1 MTEQEIREYIAIR
14 FPAENE
20 SCEWKEYKNLQ
31 NSLCGHEADDVVS
44 YVSAIANM
52 NGGSLIIGVEDQ
64 TFKVIGI
71 QNLGSY
77 NVESAKARIAE
88 KCRNLPLEDFD
99 IMELKADDTEK
110 IVWVLTI
117 PKHHAKLPVYAHN
130 KAWQRTGDSLVEMRS
145 DRLQAILS
153 EIEVADD
160 WSAVIVED
168 ATIDD
173 LDEEAIEKARKEF
186 VKRNLLKRE
195 EVLTWDDAKF
205 LDKAKITIRG
215 KITRAA
221 LVLLG
226 KEESEYLLNP
236 YVAKIRW
243 SLREVGKT
251 LNKDYDIFSIPFLL
265 SVDKLYNKV
274 RNVKYRLVRP
284 NTMFPDEMLR
294 YDMFNIREPLN
305 NAIAHQDYTKCARI
319 EVVEYEDDCLIFQNY
334 GRFLPRSIE
343 DVVENDCP
351 ASIYRNRFLV
361 EAMRNLNM
369 IETEGGG
376 IRKMFLK
383 QSVRYFPLPEYDLS
397 DGKVRLTIEGKVKD
411 ENFAKILAANPDIG
425 LADIMLLD
433 KVQKGLLV
441 EDTQAKYL
449 RKHHFIEGRKPKY
462 YLSYEVVAASKSP
475 ELKRQYVKNKSFDDA
490 YFRKLILNYL
500 KRFGTASRKDIDSLV
515 KDKLSA
521 VLSDEQ
527 KTNKIDYLL
536 KQLRASKQIV
546 YGKGK
551 LWKLVE
557 IP

>member
-1 MTEQEIREYIAIR
+1 MTEQEIREYIGVR
-14 FPAENE
+14 FPEENE

-44 YVSAIANM
+44 YVSAISNM
-52 NGGSLIIGVEDQ
+52 NGGSLIIGVEDG
-64 TFKVIGI
+64 TFQVIGI

-99 IMELKADDTEK
+99 IMELKADDTAK

-153 EIEVADD
+153 EIEVTDD

-173 LDEEAIEKARKEF
+173 LDAEAIEKARKEF
-186 VKRNLLKRE
+186 VKRNPLKKE
-195 EVLTWDDAKF
+195 EVQTWDDAKF
-205 LDKAKITIRG
+205 LDKAKLTIRG
-215 KITRAA
+215 KITRAT

-226 KEESEYLLNP
+226 KEDSEHLLSP

-243 SLREVGKT
+243 SLRAVGEP
-251 LNKDYDIFSIPFLL
+251 LNKDYDVFSIPLLL
-265 SVDKLYNKV
+265 SVDRLYNKV

-284 NTMFPDEMLR
+284 NTLFPDEMLR

-319 EVVEYEDDCLIFQNY
+319 DVVEYEDDHLIFQNH
-334 GRFLPRSIE
+334 GHFLPKSIE
-343 DVVENDCP
+343 EVVENDCP
-351 ASIYRNRFLV
+351 ESIYRNRFLV

-383 QSVRYFPLPEYDLS
+383 QSIRFFPLPEYDLS
-397 DGKVRLTIEGKVKD
+397 DGKVKLTIEGKVKE
-411 ENFAKILAANPDIG
+411 ENFAKILSANPD
-425 LADIMLLD
+425 LSLNDIMLLD
-433 KVQKGLLV
+433 KVQKGISIG
-441 EDTQAKYL
+441 DIQAKYL
-449 RKHHFIEGRKPKY
+449 RKCKFIEGRKPKY
-462 YLSYEVVAASKSP
+462 YLSYEVVAASKNSD
-475 ELKRQYVKNKSFDDA
+475 LKSQYVKNKSFDDD

-500 KRFGTASRKDIDSLV
+500 ERFGTASRKDIDILL

-527 KTNKIDYLL
+527 KKNKIDNLMR
-536 KQLRASKQIV
+536 QLRTS
-546 YGKGK
+546 GKIICGK
-551 LWKLVE
+551 CKMWMLT
-557 IP
+557 

>member
-1 MTEQEIREYIAIR
+1 MTEQEIREYIGVR
-14 FPAENE
+14 FPEENE

-44 YVSAIANM
+44 YVSAISNM
-52 NGGSLIIGVEDQ
+52 NGGSLIIGVEDG
-64 TFKVIGI
+64 TFQVIGI

-99 IMELKADDTEK
+99 IMELKADDTAK

-153 EIEVADD
+153 EIEVTDD

-173 LDEEAIEKARKEF
+173 LDAEAIEKARKEF
-186 VKRNLLKRE
+186 VKRNPLKKE
-195 EVLTWDDAKF
+195 EVQTWDDAKF
-205 LDKAKITIRG
+205 LDKAKLTIRG
-215 KITRAA
+215 KITRAT

-226 KEESEYLLNP
+226 KEDSEHLLSP

-243 SLREVGKT
+243 SLRAVGEP
-251 LNKDYDIFSIPFLL
+251 LNKDYDVFSIPLLL
-265 SVDKLYNKV
+265 SVDRLYNKV

-284 NTMFPDEMLR
+284 NTLFPDEMLR

-319 EVVEYEDDCLIFQNY
+319 DVVEYEDDHLIFQNH
-334 GRFLPRSIE
+334 GHFLPKSIE
-343 DVVENDCP
+343 EVVENDCP
-351 ASIYRNRFLV
+351 ESIYRNRFLV

-383 QSVRYFPLPEYDLS
+383 QSVRFFPLPEYDLS
-397 DGKVRLTIEGKVKD
+397 DGKVKLTIEGKVKD
-411 ENFAKILAANPDIG
+411 ENFAKILSANPD
-425 LADIMLLD
+425 LSLNDIMLLD
-433 KVQKGLLV
+433 KVQKGMSIG
-441 EDTQAKYL
+441 DIQAKYL
-449 RKHHFIEGRKPKY
+449 RKCKFIEGRKPKY
-462 YLSYEVVAASKSP
+462 YLSYEVVAASKNSD
-475 ELKRQYVKNKSFDDA
+475 LKSQYVKNKSFDDD

-500 KRFGTASRKDIDSLV
+500 ERFGTASRKDIDILL

-527 KTNKIDYLL
+527 KKNKIDNLMR
-536 KQLRASKQIV
+536 QLRTS
-546 YGKGK
+546 GKIICGK
-551 LWKLVE
+551 CKMWMLT
-557 IP
+557 

>member
-1 MTEQEIREYIAIR
+1 MTEQEIKEYIAVR
-14 FPAENE
+14 FPKENE

-44 YVSAIANM
+44 YVSAISNM
-52 NGGSLIIGVEDQ
+52 NGGALIIGIEDQ
-64 TFKVIGI
+64 TFNVIGI
-71 QNLGSY
+71 LNLGSY

-88 KCRNLPLEDFD
+88 KCRNLPMEDFD

-110 IVWVLTI
+110 LVWVLTI

-130 KAWQRTGDSLVEMRS
+130 KAWQRTGDALVEMRP
-145 DRLQAILS
+145 DRLHAILS
-153 EIEVADD
+153 EIEVTED
-160 WSAVIVED
+160 WSSAIIED

-186 VKRNLLKRE
+186 VKRNPLKKE
-195 EVLTWDDAKF
+195 EVLSWDDAKF

-221 LVLLG
+221 LILLG
-226 KEESEYLLNP
+226 KEESEFLLNP

-243 SLREVGKT
+243 SLRGVGET

-265 SVDKLYNKV
+265 SVDRLYNKV

-284 NTMFPDEMLR
+284 NTLFPDEMLR

-305 NAIAHQDYTKCARI
+305 NAIAHQDYAKCARI
-319 EVVEYEDDCLIFQNY
+319 EVVEYEDDHLIFQNY
-334 GRFLPRSIE
+334 GHFLPRSIE
-343 DVVENDCP
+343 EVVEEDCP
-351 ASIYRNRFLV
+351 ASIYRNRFLA

-383 QSVRYFPLPEYDLS
+383 QSMRYFPLPDYDLS
-397 DGKVRLTIEGKVKD
+397 DGKVKLTIEGKVKD
-411 ENFAKILAANPDIG
+411 ENFAKILSANPGLSLDDI
-425 LADIMLLD
+425 ILLD
-433 KVQKGLLV
+433 KVQKGILI
-441 EDTQAKYL
+441 DDNQAKYL

-462 YLSYEVVAASKSP
+462 YLSYEVVAASKNP
-475 ELKRQYVKNKSFDDA
+475 ELKRQYVKNKSFDDD

-500 KRFGTASRKDIDSLV
+500 EKFGTASRKEIDLLI

-521 VLSDEQ
+521 VLEDNQ
-527 KTNKIDYLL
+527 KKNKIDYLL
-536 KQLRASKQIV
+536 KQLRTLRKIK

-551 LWKLVE
+551 LWMLA
-557 IP
+557 

>member
-1 MTEQEIREYIAIR
+1 MTEQEIREYIGVR
-14 FPAENE
+14 FPEENE

-44 YVSAIANM
+44 YVSAISNM
-52 NGGSLIIGVEDQ
+52 NGGSLIIGVEDG
-64 TFKVIGI
+64 TFQVIGI

-99 IMELKADDTEK
+99 IMELKADDTAK

-153 EIEVADD
+153 EIEVTDD

-173 LDEEAIEKARKEF
+173 LDAEAIEKARKEF
-186 VKRNLLKRE
+186 VKRNPLKKE
-195 EVLTWDDAKF
+195 EVQTWDDAKF
-205 LDKAKITIRG
+205 LDKAKLTIRG
-215 KITRAA
+215 KITRAT

-226 KEESEYLLNP
+226 KEDSEHLLSP

-243 SLREVGKT
+243 SLRAIGEP
-251 LNKDYDIFSIPFLL
+251 LNKDYDVFSIPLLL
-265 SVDKLYNKV
+265 SVDRLYNKV

-284 NTMFPDEMLR
+284 DTLFPDEMLR

-319 EVVEYEDDCLIFQNY
+319 DVVEYEDDHLIFQNY
-334 GRFLPRSIE
+334 GHFLPKSIE
-343 DVVENDCP
+343 EVVENDCP
-351 ASIYRNRFLV
+351 ESIYRNRFLV

-383 QSVRYFPLPEYDLS
+383 QSVRFFPLPEYDLS
-397 DGKVRLTIEGKVKD
+397 DGKVKLTIEGKVKD
-411 ENFAKILAANPDIG
+411 ENFAKILSANPD
-425 LADIMLLD
+425 LSLNDIMLLD
-433 KVQKGLLV
+433 KVQKGISIG
-441 EDTQAKYL
+441 DSQAKYL
-449 RKHHFIEGRKPKY
+449 RKCKFIEGRKPKY
-462 YLSYEVVAASKSP
+462 YLSYEVVAASKNSD
-475 ELKRQYVKNKSFDDA
+475 LKSQYVKNKSFDDD

-500 KRFGTASRKDIDSLV
+500 ERFGTASRKDIDILL

-527 KTNKIDYLL
+527 KKNKIDNLMR
-536 KQLRASKQIV
+536 QLRTS
-546 YGKGK
+546 GKIICGK
-551 LWKLVE
+551 CKMWMLT
-557 IP
+557 

>member
-1 MTEQEIREYIAIR
+1 MTEQEIREYIGVR
-14 FPAENE
+14 FPEENE

-52 NGGSLIIGVEDQ
+52 NGGSLIIGVEDS
-64 TFKVIGI
+64 TFQVIGI

-99 IMELKADDTEK
+99 IMELKADDTAK

-145 DRLQAILS
+145 DRLLAILS
-153 EIEVADD
+153 EIEVTDD

-173 LDEEAIEKARKEF
+173 LDAEAIEKARKEF
-186 VKRNLLKRE
+186 VKRNPLKKE
-195 EVLTWDDAKF
+195 EVQIWDDAKF
-205 LDKAKITIRG
+205 LDKAKLTIRG
-215 KITRAA
+215 RITRAT

-226 KEESEYLLNP
+226 KEDSEHLLSP

-243 SLREVGKT
+243 SLRVVGEP
-251 LNKDYDIFSIPFLL
+251 LNKDYDVFSIPLLL
-265 SVDKLYNKV
+265 SVDRLYNKV

-284 NTMFPDEMLR
+284 NTLFPDEMLR

-319 EVVEYEDDCLIFQNY
+319 DVVEYEDDHLIFQNY
-334 GRFLPRSIE
+334 GHFLPKSIE
-343 DVVENDCP
+343 EVVESDCP
-351 ASIYRNRFLV
+351 ESIYRNRFLV

-383 QSVRYFPLPEYDLS
+383 QSVRFFPLPEYDLS
-397 DGKVRLTIEGKVKD
+397 DGKVMLTIEGKVKD
-411 ENFAKILAANPDIG
+411 ENFAKILSANPD
-425 LADIMLLD
+425 LSLNDIMLLD
-433 KVQKGLLV
+433 KVQKGMSIG
-441 EDTQAKYL
+441 DIQAKYL
-449 RKHHFIEGRKPKY
+449 RKCKFIEGRKPKY
-462 YLSYEVVAASKSP
+462 YLSYEVVAASKNSD
-475 ELKRQYVKNKSFDDA
+475 LKSQYVKNKSFDDD

-500 KRFGTASRKDIDSLV
+500 ERFGTASRKDIDILL

-527 KTNKIDYLL
+527 KKNKIDNLMR
-536 KQLRASKQIV
+536 QLRTS
-546 YGKGK
+546 GKIICGK
-551 LWKLVE
+551 CKMWMLT
-557 IP
+557 

>member
-1 MTEQEIREYIAIR
+1 MTEQEIREYIGVR
-14 FPAENE
+14 FPEENE

-52 NGGSLIIGVEDQ
+52 NGGSLIIGVEDS
-64 TFKVIGI
+64 TFQVIGI

-99 IMELKADDTEK
+99 IMELKADDTAK

-145 DRLQAILS
+145 DRLLAILS
-153 EIEVADD
+153 EIEVTDD

-173 LDEEAIEKARKEF
+173 LDAEAIEKARKEF
-186 VKRNLLKRE
+186 VKRNPLKKE
-195 EVLTWDDAKF
+195 EVQIWDDAKF
-205 LDKAKITIRG
+205 LDKAKLTIRG
-215 KITRAA
+215 RITRAT

-226 KEESEYLLNP
+226 KEDSEHLLSP

-243 SLREVGKT
+243 SLRVVGEP
-251 LNKDYDIFSIPFLL
+251 LNKDYDVFSIPLLL
-265 SVDKLYNKV
+265 SVDRLYNKV

-284 NTMFPDEMLR
+284 NTLFPDEMLR

-319 EVVEYEDDCLIFQNY
+319 DVVEYEDDHLIFQNY
-334 GRFLPRSIE
+334 GHFLPKSIE
-343 DVVENDCP
+343 EVVESDCP
-351 ASIYRNRFLV
+351 ESIYRNRFLV

-383 QSVRYFPLPEYDLS
+383 QSVRFFPLPEYDLS
-397 DGKVRLTIEGKVKD
+397 DGKVMLTIEGKVKD
-411 ENFAKILAANPDIG
+411 ENFAKILSANPD
-425 LADIMLLD
+425 LSLNDIMLLD
-433 KVQKGLLV
+433 KVQKGISIG
-441 EDTQAKYL
+441 DIQAKYL
-449 RKHHFIEGRKPKY
+449 RKCKFIEGRKPKY
-462 YLSYEVVAASKSP
+462 YLSYEVVTASKNSD
-475 ELKRQYVKNKSFDDA
+475 LKSQYVKNKSFDDD

-500 KRFGTASRKDIDSLV
+500 ERFGTASRKDIDILL

-527 KTNKIDYLL
+527 KKNKIDNLMR
-536 KQLRASKQIV
+536 QLRTS
-546 YGKGK
+546 GKIICGK
-551 LWKLVE
+551 CKMWMLT
-557 IP
+557 

>member
-1 MTEQEIREYIAIR
+1 MTEQEIREYIGVR
-14 FPAENE
+14 FPEENE

-52 NGGSLIIGVEDQ
+52 NGGSLIIGVEDG
-64 TFKVIGI
+64 TFQVIGI

-99 IMELKADDTEK
+99 IMELKADDTAK

-145 DRLQAILS
+145 DRLLAILS
-153 EIEVADD
+153 EIEVTDD

-173 LDEEAIEKARKEF
+173 LDAEAIEKARKEF
-186 VKRNLLKRE
+186 VKRNPLKKE
-195 EVLTWDDAKF
+195 EVQIWDDAKF
-205 LDKAKITIRG
+205 LDKAKLTIRG
-215 KITRAA
+215 RITRAT

-226 KEESEYLLNP
+226 KEDSEHLLSP

-243 SLREVGKT
+243 SLRVVGEP
-251 LNKDYDIFSIPFLL
+251 LNKDYDVFSIPLLL
-265 SVDKLYNKV
+265 SVDRLYNKV

-284 NTMFPDEMLR
+284 NTLFPDEMLR

-305 NAIAHQDYTKCARI
+305 NAIAHQDYTK
-319 EVVEYEDDCLIFQNY
+319 
-334 GRFLPRSIE
+334 
-343 DVVENDCP
+343 NDCP
-351 ASIYRNRFLV
+351 ESIYRNRFLV

-383 QSVRYFPLPEYDLS
+383 QSIRFFPLPEYDLS
-397 DGKVRLTIEGKVKD
+397 DGKVKLTIEGKVKD
-411 ENFAKILAANPDIG
+411 ENFAKILSANPD
-425 LADIMLLD
+425 LSLNDIMLLD
-433 KVQKGLLV
+433 KVQKGISIG
-441 EDTQAKYL
+441 DIQAKYL
-449 RKHHFIEGRKPKY
+449 RKCKFIEGRKPKY
-462 YLSYEVVAASKSP
+462 YLSYEVVAASKNSD
-475 ELKRQYVKNKSFDDA
+475 LKSQYVKNKSFDDD

-500 KRFGTASRKDIDSLV
+500 ERFGTASRKDIDILL

-527 KTNKIDYLL
+527 KKNKIDNLMR
-536 KQLRASKQIV
+536 QLRTS
-546 YGKGK
+546 GKIICGK
-551 LWKLVE
+551 CKMWMLT
-557 IP
+557 

>member
-1 MTEQEIREYIAIR
+1 MTEQEIKEYIGVR
-14 FPAENE
+14 FPEENE

-52 NGGSLIIGVEDQ
+52 NGGSLIIGVEDG
-64 TFKVIGI
+64 TFQVIGI

-99 IMELKADDTEK
+99 IMELKADDTAK

-153 EIEVADD
+153 EIEVTDD
-160 WSAVIVED
+160 WSAIIVEG

-173 LDEEAIEKARKEF
+173 LDAEAIEKARKEF
-186 VKRNLLKRE
+186 VKRNPLKKE
-195 EVLTWDDAKF
+195 EVQTWDDAKF
-205 LDKAKITIRG
+205 LDKAKLTIRG
-215 KITRAA
+215 KITRAT

-226 KEESEYLLNP
+226 KEDSEHLLSP

-243 SLREVGKT
+243 SLRAVGEP
-251 LNKDYDIFSIPFLL
+251 LNKDYDVFSIPLLL
-265 SVDKLYNKV
+265 SVDRLYNKV

-284 NTMFPDEMLR
+284 NTLFPDEMLR

-319 EVVEYEDDCLIFQNY
+319 DVVEYEDDHLIFQNH
-334 GRFLPRSIE
+334 GHFLPKSIE
-343 DVVENDCP
+343 EVVENDCP
-351 ASIYRNRFLV
+351 ESIYRNRFLV

-383 QSVRYFPLPEYDLS
+383 QSVRFFPLPEYDLS
-397 DGKVRLTIEGKVKD
+397 DGKVMLTIEGKVKD
-411 ENFAKILAANPDIG
+411 ENFAKILSANPD
-425 LADIMLLD
+425 LSLNDIMLLD
-433 KVQKGLLV
+433 KVQKGISIG
-441 EDTQAKYL
+441 DIQAKYL
-449 RKHHFIEGRKPKY
+449 RKCKFIEGRKPKY
-462 YLSYEVVAASKSP
+462 YLSYEVVAASKNSD
-475 ELKRQYVKNKSFDDA
+475 LKSQYVKNKSFDDD

-500 KRFGTASRKDIDSLV
+500 ERFGTASRKDIDILL

-527 KTNKIDYLL
+527 KKNKIDNLMR
-536 KQLRASKQIV
+536 QLRTS
-546 YGKGK
+546 GKIICGK
-551 LWKLVE
+551 CKMWMLT
-557 IP
+557 

>member
-1 MTEQEIREYIAIR
+1 MTEQEIREYIGVR
-14 FPAENE
+14 FPEENE

-44 YVSAIANM
+44 YVSAISNM
-52 NGGSLIIGVEDQ
+52 NGGSLIIGVEDG
-64 TFKVIGI
+64 TFQVIGI

-99 IMELKADDTEK
+99 IMELKADDTAK

-145 DRLQAILS
+145 DRLLAILS
-153 EIEVADD
+153 EIEVTDD

-173 LDEEAIEKARKEF
+173 LDAEAIEKARKEF
-186 VKRNLLKRE
+186 VKRNPLKKE
-195 EVLTWDDAKF
+195 EVQTWDDAKF
-205 LDKAKITIRG
+205 LDKAKLTIRG
-215 KITRAA
+215 KITRAT

-226 KEESEYLLNP
+226 KEDSEHLLSP

-243 SLREVGKT
+243 SLRAVGEP
-251 LNKDYDIFSIPFLL
+251 LNKDYDVFSIPLLL
-265 SVDKLYNKV
+265 SVDRLYNKV

-284 NTMFPDEMLR
+284 NTLFPDEMLR

-319 EVVEYEDDCLIFQNY
+319 DVVEYEDDHLIFQNH
-334 GRFLPRSIE
+334 GHFLPKSIE
-343 DVVENDCP
+343 EVVENDCP
-351 ASIYRNRFLV
+351 ESIYRNRFLV

-383 QSVRYFPLPEYDLS
+383 QSVRFFPLPEYDLS
-397 DGKVRLTIEGKVKD
+397 DGKVKLTIEGKVKD
-411 ENFAKILAANPDIG
+411 ENFAKILSANPD
-425 LADIMLLD
+425 LSLNDIMLLD
-433 KVQKGLLV
+433 KVQKGMSIG
-441 EDTQAKYL
+441 DIQAKYL
-449 RKHHFIEGRKPKY
+449 RKCKFIEGRKPKY
-462 YLSYEVVAASKSP
+462 YLSYEVVAASKNSD
-475 ELKRQYVKNKSFDDA
+475 LKSQYVKNKSFDDD

-500 KRFGTASRKDIDSLV
+500 ERFGTASRKDIDILL
-515 KDKLSA
+515 KDKLST

-527 KTNKIDYLL
+527 KKNKIDNLMR
-536 KQLRASKQIV
+536 QLRTS
-546 YGKGK
+546 GKIICGK
-551 LWKLVE
+551 CKMWMLT
-557 IP
+557 

>member
-1 MTEQEIREYIAIR
+1 MTEQEIREYIGVR
-14 FPAENE
+14 FPEENE

-52 NGGSLIIGVEDQ
+52 NGGSLIIGVEDG
-64 TFKVIGI
+64 TFQVIGI

-99 IMELKADDTEK
+99 IMELKADDTAK

-145 DRLQAILS
+145 DRLQTILS
-153 EIEVADD
+153 EIEVTDD

-173 LDEEAIEKARKEF
+173 LDAEAIEKARKEF
-186 VKRNLLKRE
+186 VKRNPLKKE
-195 EVLTWDDAKF
+195 EVQTWDDAKF
-205 LDKAKITIRG
+205 LDKAKLTIRG
-215 KITRAA
+215 KITRAT

-226 KEESEYLLNP
+226 KEDSEHLLSP

-243 SLREVGKT
+243 SLRAIGEP
-251 LNKDYDIFSIPFLL
+251 LNKDYDVFSIPLLL
-265 SVDKLYNKV
+265 SVDRLYNKV

-284 NTMFPDEMLR
+284 NTLFPDEMLR

-319 EVVEYEDDCLIFQNY
+319 DVVEYEDDHLIFQNY
-334 GRFLPRSIE
+334 GHFLPKSIE
-343 DVVENDCP
+343 EVVESDCP
-351 ASIYRNRFLV
+351 ESIYRNRFLV

-383 QSVRYFPLPEYDLS
+383 QSVRFFPLPEYDLS
-397 DGKVRLTIEGKVKD
+397 DGKVMLTIEGKVKD
-411 ENFAKILAANPDIG
+411 ENFAKILSANPD
-425 LADIMLLD
+425 LSLNDIMLLD
-433 KVQKGLLV
+433 KVQKGISIG
-441 EDTQAKYL
+441 DIQAKYL
-449 RKHHFIEGRKPKY
+449 RKCKFIEGRKPKY
-462 YLSYEVVAASKSP
+462 YLSYEVVAASKNSD
-475 ELKRQYVKNKSFDDA
+475 LKSQYVKNKSFDDD

-500 KRFGTASRKDIDSLV
+500 ERFGTASRKDIDILL

-527 KTNKIDYLL
+527 KKNKIDNLMR
-536 KQLRASKQIV
+536 QLRTS
-546 YGKGK
+546 GKIICGK
-551 LWKLVE
+551 CKMWMLT
-557 IP
+557 

>member
-1 MTEQEIREYIAIR
+1 MTEQEIREYIGVR
-14 FPAENE
+14 FPEENE

-52 NGGSLIIGVEDQ
+52 NGGSLIIGVEDR
-64 TFKVIGI
+64 TFQVIGI

-99 IMELKADDTEK
+99 IMELKADDTAK

-153 EIEVADD
+153 EIEVTDD

-173 LDEEAIEKARKEF
+173 LDAEAIEKARKEF
-186 VKRNLLKRE
+186 VKRNPLKKE
-195 EVLTWDDAKF
+195 EVQTWDDAKF
-205 LDKAKITIRG
+205 LDKAKLTIRG
-215 KITRAA
+215 KITRAT

-226 KEESEYLLNP
+226 KEDSEHLLSP

-243 SLREVGKT
+243 SLRAVGEP
-251 LNKDYDIFSIPFLL
+251 LNKDYDVFSIPLLL
-265 SVDKLYNKV
+265 SVDRLYNKV

-284 NTMFPDEMLR
+284 NTLFPDEMLR

-319 EVVEYEDDCLIFQNY
+319 DVVEYEDDHLIFQNH
-334 GRFLPRSIE
+334 GHFLPKSIE
-343 DVVENDCP
+343 EVVENDCP
-351 ASIYRNRFLV
+351 ESIYRNRFLV

-383 QSVRYFPLPEYDLS
+383 QSIRFFPLPEYDLS
-397 DGKVRLTIEGKVKD
+397 DGKVKLTIEGKVKD
-411 ENFAKILAANPDIG
+411 ENFAKILSANPD
-425 LADIMLLD
+425 LSLNDIMLLD
-433 KVQKGLLV
+433 KVQKGISIG
-441 EDTQAKYL
+441 DSQAKYL
-449 RKHHFIEGRKPKY
+449 RKCKFIEGRKPKY
-462 YLSYEVVAASKSP
+462 YLSYEVVAASKNSD
-475 ELKRQYVKNKSFDDA
+475 LKSQYVKNKSFDDD

-500 KRFGTASRKDIDSLV
+500 ERFGTASRKDIDILL

-527 KTNKIDYLL
+527 KKNKIDNLMR
-536 KQLRASKQIV
+536 QLRTS
-546 YGKGK
+546 GKIICGK
-551 LWKLVE
+551 CKMWMLT
-557 IP
+557 

>member
-1 MTEQEIREYIAIR
+1 MKEQEIREYIAVR
-14 FPAENE
+14 FPEENE

-64 TFKVIGI
+64 TFNVIGI

-88 KCRNLPLEDFD
+88 KCRNLPMEDFD
-99 IMELKADDTEK
+99 IMELKAEDTEK
-110 IVWVLTI
+110 LVWVLNI

-130 KAWQRTGDSLVEMRS
+130 KAWQRTGDSLVEIRP

-153 EIEVADD
+153 EIEVTDD
-160 WSAVIVED
+160 WSAVIVDE
-168 ATIDD
+168 ASIDD

-186 VKRNLLKRE
+186 VKRNPLKKE

-205 LDKAKITIRG
+205 LDKAKLTIRG
-215 KITRAA
+215 KITRAT

-226 KEESEYLLNP
+226 KEESEHLLSP

-243 SLREVGKT
+243 SLKVVGET

-284 NTMFPDEMLR
+284 NTLFPDEMLR

-319 EVVEYEDDCLIFQNY
+319 EVVEYEDDHLIFQNY
-334 GRFLPRSIE
+334 GHFLPSSIE
-343 DVVENDCP
+343 EVVEEDCP
-351 ASIYRNRFLV
+351 VSIYRNRFLV

-383 QSVRYFPLPEYDLS
+383 QSMRYFPLPEYDLS
-397 DGKVRLTIEGKVKD
+397 NRKVKLTIEGKVKD
-411 ENFAKILAANPDIG
+411 ENFAKILAANPD
-425 LADIMLLD
+425 LELNDIILLD
-433 KVQKGLLV
+433 KVQKGVLIN
-441 EDTQAKYL
+441 DAQAKYL

-462 YLSYEVVAASKSP
+462 YLSYEVVVASKNP
-475 ELKRQYVKNKSFDDA
+475 ELKRQYVKNKSFDDD

-500 KRFGTASRKDIDSLV
+500 EKFGTASRKDIDSLI

-527 KTNKIDYLL
+527 KTTKVSNLL
-536 KQLRASKQIV
+536 KGLRIAGAIETDKKRQ
-546 YGKGK
+546 
-551 LWKLVE
+551 WKLT
-557 IP
+557 

>member
-1 MTEQEIREYIAIR
+1 MTEQEIREYIGVR
-14 FPAENE
+14 FPEENE

-52 NGGSLIIGVEDQ
+52 NGGSLIIGVEDG
-64 TFKVIGI
+64 TFQVIGI

-99 IMELKADDTEK
+99 IMELKADDTAK

-145 DRLQAILS
+145 DRLLAILS
-153 EIEVADD
+153 EIEVTDD

-173 LDEEAIEKARKEF
+173 LDAEAIEKARKEF
-186 VKRNLLKRE
+186 VKRNPLKKE
-195 EVLTWDDAKF
+195 EVQIWDDAKF
-205 LDKAKITIRG
+205 LDKAKLTIRG
-215 KITRAA
+215 RITRAT

-226 KEESEYLLNP
+226 KEDSEHLLSP

-243 SLREVGKT
+243 SLRVVGEP
-251 LNKDYDIFSIPFLL
+251 LNKDYDVFSIPLLL
-265 SVDKLYNKV
+265 SVDRLYNKV

-284 NTMFPDEMLR
+284 NTLFPDEMLR

-319 EVVEYEDDCLIFQNY
+319 DVVEYEDDHLIFQNY
-334 GRFLPRSIE
+334 GHFLPKSIE
-343 DVVENDCP
+343 EVVESDCP
-351 ASIYRNRFLV
+351 ESIYRNRFLV

-383 QSVRYFPLPEYDLS
+383 QSIRFFPLPEYDLS
-397 DGKVRLTIEGKVKD
+397 DGKVMLTIEGKVKD
-411 ENFAKILAANPDIG
+411 ENFAKILSANPD
-425 LADIMLLD
+425 LSLNDIMLLD
-433 KVQKGLLV
+433 KVQKGMSIG
-441 EDTQAKYL
+441 DIQAKYL
-449 RKHHFIEGRKPKY
+449 RKCKFIEGRKPKY
-462 YLSYEVVAASKSP
+462 YLSYEVVAASKNSD
-475 ELKRQYVKNKSFDDA
+475 LKSQYVKNKSFDDD

-500 KRFGTASRKDIDSLV
+500 EKFGTASRKDIDILL

-527 KTNKIDYLL
+527 KKNKIDNLMR
-536 KQLRASKQIV
+536 QLRTS
-546 YGKGK
+546 GKIICGK
-551 LWKLVE
+551 CKMWMLT
-557 IP
+557 